1 MKVAVSKLPALD
13 YYVWGSHILIR
24 DSAPRFRWNFATR
37 RYLVQERRI
46 SQLKH
51 PCTLSRLWV
60 NWEEIDWKSHE
71 TSAFYIHRWIPQKS
85 LFAVFQTSESIS
97 CWLKPKVH
105 DFHDWRIVWRV
116 FQSEHENNRLVADLR
131 ESDPFQASKQCGKW
145 PRNLNFTRLL
155 AAYIFWARM
164 FQLKFVS
171 VVLDSLSTHKDTLE
185 S

>member
-24 DSAPRFRWNFATR
+24 DSAPRFRRNFAAR

-105 DFHDWRIVWRV
+105 HCMIFMIGRSFGGFSVWSWEQPICLRIWESLIHPRLRNSAKNIPAFWIWRV
-116 FQSEHENNRLVADLR
+116 
-131 ESDPFQASKQCGKW
+131 C
-145 PRNLNFTRLL
+145 
-155 AAYIFWARM
+155 
-164 FQLKFVS
+164 
-171 VVLDSLSTHKDTLE
+171 
-185 S
+185 